1 MVLLFENGFS
11 GWGQFLQSFC
21 RSTREYVIS
30 LVALPLVLWQIHLC
44 SCKTFAKIV
53 PIQKNYIAKFFNGD
67 DLYLPII
74 YDEKSGYFVIEEI
87 KGFSMETQKFI
98 FRFLD
103 CTNEFNAVAKCVPDI
118 ISILNLYGILEN
130 HHYTVDNN
138 QLLKWNTDYV
148 FKYTNS
154 ELSERTKSRV
164 PT

>member
-1 MVLLFENGFS
+1 MTENDKDVIATTFKIRKS
-11 GWGQFLQSFC
+11 KL
-21 RSTREYVIS
+21 TRVSDS
-30 LVALPLVLWQIHLC
+30 L
-44 SCKTFAKIV
+44 
-53 PIQKNYIAKFFNGD
+53 IAKFFNGD

-87 KGFSMETQKFI
+87 KGFSMESQKLV

-103 CTNEFNAVAKCVPDI
+103 CTEEFNAVAKCVPDI
-118 ISILNLYGILEN
+118 ISILSLYGILED

-138 QLLKWNTDYV
+138 QRLKWNTDYV

-154 ELSERTKSRV
+154 ELSERTQNRV

>member
-1 MVLLFENGFS
+1 MTENEKDVIPTTFKIRKS
-11 GWGQFLQSFC
+11 KL
-21 RSTREYVIS
+21 TRVSDS
-30 LVALPLVLWQIHLC
+30 L
-44 SCKTFAKIV
+44 
-53 PIQKNYIAKFFNGD
+53 IAKFFNGD

-87 KGFSMETQKFI
+87 KGFSMETQKLV

-103 CTNEFNAVAKCVPDI
+103 CTDEFNAVAKCVPDI

-138 QLLKWNTDYV
+138 QRLKWNTEYV
-148 FKYTNS
+148 FKYANS